1 MKWIRYFGAALFF
14 LSAIGLILIS
24 WPVPETRAEIPLT
37 IGNVT
42 QGKMILTLPEYLRAG
57 ETREISLRIEYIPLV
72 DKDDRDTQIQL
83 VNRLEIGS
91 LTINPK
97 GEGRTL
103 INPDSVAVFVWK
115 VRCDT
120 VGSNSGLVW
129 LFEESSDG
137 ERHLLLGRKIKLL
150 TKNFLGMTFPIARV
164 FFIGGAAVGLIL
176 FLSIIFR
183 RRFSEVK
190 IFASKFDQSD

>member
-24 WPVPETRAEIPLT
+24 WPVPETRTEIPLT

-57 ETREISLRIEYIPLV
+57 ETREISLRIEYIPFV
-72 DKDDRDTQIQL
+72 NEEDRDTQIKL

-91 LTINPK
+91 LSVTPK
-97 GEGRTL
+97 GEGHTL
-103 INPDSVAVFVWK
+103 VNPDSVAIFVWK

-129 LFEESSDG
+129 LFEEGSDG
-137 ERHLLLGRKIKLL
+137 ERFLLLGRKIELL
-150 TKNFLGMTFPIARV
+150 TKNFLGMTFRIARAL
-164 FFIGGAAVGLIL
+164 FIGGAAIGLIL

-183 RRFSEVK
+183 RRFSELK
-190 IFASKFDQSD
+190 IFASKFDQSE